1 MLVSQGLMTATVHMI
16 CGPVGAGKTT
26 YARAYAAK
34 QRAVV
39 FVLDEWMA
47 TLFMMDA
54 PQPIALDWALPRVE
68 RCEAQIWKV
77 AQDVMRSGVDVV
89 VELGFFRR
97 DQRDRFRAL
106 ATAAGAP
113 VVVHAVGAAP
123 EVRRE
128 RVRARNRGG
137 ANLTVEV
144 DDAMFDWAEGYYE
157 VLGDDELRGAVLVDT
172 ERAA

>member
-1 MLVSQGLMTATVHMI
+1 MTATVHMI
-16 CGPVGAGKTT
+16 CGPCGAGKTT
-26 YARAYAAK
+26 YARAFAASH
-34 QRAVV
+34 RAVV

-54 PQPIALDWALPRVE
+54 PAPIALNWALPRVD

-77 AQDVMRSGVDVV
+77 AQEVLRCGVDVV
-89 VELGFFRR
+89 VELGFYRR

-106 ATAAGAP
+106 AAAAGVE
-113 VVVHAVGAAP
+113 VVVHSVGAPP

-157 VLGDDELRGAVLVDT
+157 LLADDELRGAVRVET
-172 ERAA
+172 T